1 MFRSNLI
8 RCSRPIRLVHT
19 TSVRYSVVDTAK
31 DVLQKANKKTG
42 EFLASTME
50 TAEKAAPNSAS
61 DAAQKVGEAAGKVS
75 EAASDVNKKSGE
87 VLADGM
93 QKVEDATPGL
103 NDHPAKKKV
112 DQNTAGYKNLQDKGA
127 KAESEQ
133 NRPEDG
139 L

>member
-1 MFRSNLI
+1 MLRANFI

-19 TSVRYSVVDTAK
+19 TPVRYSVVDTAK
-31 DVLQKANKKTG
+31 DVLNKANKKTG
-42 EFLASTME
+42 EFLAGTME
-50 TAEKAAPNSAS
+50 TVEQAAPTNAS
-61 DAAQKVGEAAGKVS
+61 DAAQKAGEAAEKVS
-75 EAASDVNKKSGE
+75 ETASEVNKKSGE

-112 DQNTAGYKNLQDKGA
+112 DKNSAGYKDLQDKGA